1 MSSKGTSTFIIQRA
15 SAALLVPFNVWFF
28 WAFVKLASS
37 GAGYEELRAWASS
50 PVNAVLFAVFIFL
63 NVVHMRI
70 GVAEISEDYIHN
82 HGVKGLVQTLNWLVA
97 LGVVAGVAFAAYLL
111 AFAG

>member
-15 SAALLVPFNVWFF
+15 SAVVLLPLTVWFF
-28 WAFVKLASS
+28 WSMVRLAAA
-37 GAGYEELRAWASS
+37 GAGYDEVRAWASS
-50 PVNAVLFAVFIFL
+50 PVNAAIFVAFILF

-70 GVAEISEDYIHN
+70 GVSEIIEDYIHS
-82 HGVKGLVQTLNWLVA
+82 GIKGLLMTLNWLVA
-97 LGVVAGVAFAAYLL
+97 LIIAGGAVYAAYLL